1 MLKPEEIAKIGDMIK
16 FDLFVWELTNNLDCA
31 QSDYSLGPQ
40 YADIN
45 REQVR
50 IYAAKKEIVDF
61 YDTLN
66 PNEKFLEHV
75 LNIEKQWADRPSG
88 QANIQNIESIVA
100 LKKAKTSIS
109 DIDPAIKLHFITH
122 SIGNF
127 NSNAHLLYCDTLN
140 ADKTRQERMAR
151 KPDIARAHRTFRK
164 ASSKY
169 SNNAPLPNA
178 FQNGLDKLDKFDVAS
193 VRVIVFIA
201 ALENVYKYLVSQQT
215 KREFND
221 VQKIGMRLFDDELR
235 KLNNIKSV
243 MLAALETKDDWEH
256 HRVFETLNCKFLDN
270 FYICGKR
277 PILYKDLKDNV
288 KRAMALSPNEWT
300 GQIPDYQYPIV
311 YDELSKLLP
320 RNSHF
325 FQVLQSGWTHKT
337 YERLDDKVFIDLIYM
352 GRSLGYYDEAVEKMA
367 ETASKMYIKQY
378 LRQTY
383 NYYTQEVTRILPQT
397 QQVLANY
404 DVMKPSLDLLN
415 MVRVKAITVKER
427 SEAF

>member
-31 QSDYSLGPQ
+31 QSDYSLGTQ

-109 DIDPAIKLHFITH
+109 DIDPAVKLHFITH

-140 ADKTRQERMAR
+140 ADKNRQERMVR

-235 KLNNIKSV
+235 KLNKIKSV
-243 MLAALETKDDWEH
+243 MLAALETKDD
-256 HRVFETLNCKFLDN
+256 L
-270 FYICGKR
+270 
-277 PILYKDLKDNV
+277 
-288 KRAMALSPNEWT
+288 
-300 GQIPDYQYPIV
+300 
-311 YDELSKLLP
+311 
-320 RNSHF
+320 
-325 FQVLQSGWTHKT
+325 
-337 YERLDDKVFIDLIYM
+337 
-352 GRSLGYYDEAVEKMA
+352 
-367 ETASKMYIKQY
+367 
-378 LRQTY
+378 
-383 NYYTQEVTRILPQT
+383 
-397 QQVLANY
+397 
-404 DVMKPSLDLLN
+404 
-415 MVRVKAITVKER
+415 
-427 SEAF
+427 